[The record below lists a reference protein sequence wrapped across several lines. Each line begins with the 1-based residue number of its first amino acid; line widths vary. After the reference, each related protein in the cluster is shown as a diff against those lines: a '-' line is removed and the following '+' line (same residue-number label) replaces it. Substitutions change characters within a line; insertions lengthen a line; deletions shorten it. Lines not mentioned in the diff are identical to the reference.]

1 MAVRTRK
8 AIASPDLVSISGI
21 APLSAASGILGV
33 RVFDVGQGDAIAILA
48 KVGGTEQVALQLDY
62 GGRERNPFTTNADV
76 DTRMPVSQNRLLM
89 LTHWDED
96 HWSSAPKGSQA
107 KGAKWV
113 VPRQVTSP
121 RAVRFSASLNDI
133 HCIPEK
139 HVGQTIR
146 FTAGNGDYILAEK
159 IGSFPGAFAKNE
171 DCNKSGVA
179 LAIVHRSSN
188 GDEAILLPGDAPFDK
203 VAPFVSLE
211 KQGVKLRAIIA
222 FHHGAGTH
230 WTAST
235 DNLLQNWSRA
245 PILDVLFSCSR
256 PNSYGHPDDGR
267 YKALLPGANFHMT
280 ADLRTNAAV
289 FKDILF

>member
-8 AIASPDLVSISGI
+8 AIASPDLTSVSGI
-21 APLSAASGILGV
+21 APLSAASSIVGV

-48 KVGGTEQVALQLDY
+48 EVGGIDVVALHLDY
-62 GGRERNPFTTNADV
+62 GGRERNPFTSNADV
-76 DTRMPVSQNRLLM
+76 DVRMPVSRSRLLM
-89 LTHWDED
+89 VTHWDED
-96 HWSSAPKGSQA
+96 HWSSASKGIQA
-107 KGAKWV
+107 KDASWI

-146 FTAGNGDYILAEK
+146 FASANGDYVLAQK

-179 LAIVHRSSN
+179 LAIVHHTNN
-188 GDEAILLPGDAPFDK
+188 GAEAILLPGDAPFDS

-211 KQGVKLRAIIA
+211 KQGVKLRGIVA

-235 DNLLQNWSRA
+235 DKLLRNWPQA
-245 PILDVLFSCSR
+245 PTLDVVFSCSR
-256 PNSYGHPDDGR
+256 PNSYSHPDDRR
-267 YKALLPGANFHMT
+267 YKALLPGANFQMT
-280 ADLRTNAAV
+280 ADLRTNSAT
-289 FKDILF
+289 FKDIMF